1 MKRILLY
8 VLVLVALMFAPVKGA
23 NIGRLHPV
31 EVVALYS
38 ENDQIIIETDTEDK
52 GIGSTL
58 AAALND
64 LHKTTDGYVYLDTA
78 EYLLVGDGAQWAVE
92 ELRPTL
98 RKRIKICISDEG
110 VDLKFA
116 AKFLSV
122 HSTLPQLKDW
132 KMGDNLPKLTR
143 IDSRLKIS

>member
-38 ENDQIIIETDTEDK
+38 ENGQIIIKTDTDDK
-52 GIGSTL
+52 GIGNTPM
-58 AAALND
+58 AALND
-64 LHKTTDGYVYLDTA
+64 LQETTAGYVYLDTA
-78 EYLLVGDGAQWAVE
+78 EYLLVGEGAEWAVE
-92 ELRPTL
+92 ELRPAL
-98 RKRIKICISDEG
+98 RKGIKICKSDEG
-110 VDLKFA
+110 VELKLA
-116 AKFLSV
+116 AKFLPV

-132 KMGDNLPKLTR
+132 KLGDNLPKLTR